1 MANRSNGYFAP
12 AKIQDF
18 GIVLQ
23 IDGEAGYEQI
33 VVQESNRRF
42 ALGKA
47 FAGRKGKIVFCKTAE
62 EMTYDERGQ
71 WDMSLPE
78 DAVHAA
84 RLRRPTDYSVLD
96 MY

>member
-12 AKIQDF
+12 AKIVEF

-23 IDGEAGYEQI
+23 LDGEAGYEQI
-33 VVQESNRRF
+33 VVRESNRRF

-84 RLRRPTDYSVLD
+84 RLRGTTDLSVLD